1 MISKVKIALIVL
13 IGLLLGNNIRLQK
26 KVNTLDEQVATAL
39 NNTQTWI
46 DIANERA
53 DKSRVLQ
60 LTLDDFKHTNDSLI
74 KLSRDQ
80 QKKLKIKDNQLR
92 QVTST
97 ETIIRDTIT
106 EVIPSKN
113 KDFSVEL
120 KPNQLTTIKVARK
133 DSILSHTMEILNHQ
147 DLFVYEQKTYRR
159 QYKNWFIRLLHF
171 DFKKDKISKYQIIN
185 SNDLIQIIDTRII
198 NISE

>member
-1 MISKVKIALIVL
+1 MISKVKIVLIIL
-13 IGLLLGNNIRLQK
+13 IGLLLGNNVRLQK
-26 KVNTLDEQVATAL
+26 KVNTLDNQVAIAL

-74 KLSRDQ
+74 KLSKDQ

-113 KDFSVEL
+113 KDFSIEL

-133 DSILSHTMEILNHQ
+133 DSIFTHTMEILNHQ
-147 DLFVYEQKTYRR
+147 DLFVYENKVYRR
-159 QYKNWFIRLLHF
+159 QYKNWFQRLIHF
-171 DFKKDKISKYQIIN
+171 DFKKDKISKYQIVN
-185 SNDLIQIIDTRII
+185 SNNLIKVLDTRVI

>member
-60 LTLDDFKHTNDSLI
+60 MTLDDFKHTNDSLI
-74 KLSRDQ
+74 KLSKDQ
-80 QKKLKIKDNQLR
+80 QKKLKIKNNQLR

-159 QYKNWFIRLLHF
+159 QYKNWFVRLLHF

-185 SNDLIQIIDTRII
+185 SNDLIQVIDTRVI

>member
-1 MISKVKIALIVL
+1 MISKVKIILVILIALLV
-13 IGLLLGNNIRLQK
+13 GNNIRLQK
-26 KVNTLDEQVATAL
+26 KVNTLDNQVATAL
-39 NNTQTWI
+39 SNTQTWI

-74 KLSRDQ
+74 KLSKDQ

-113 KDFSVEL
+113 KDFSIEL

-133 DSILSHTMEILNHQ
+133 DSIFTHTMEILNHQ
-147 DLFVYEQKTYRR
+147 DLFVYENKVYRR
-159 QYKNWFIRLLHF
+159 QYKNWFQRLIHF
-171 DFKKDKISKYQIIN
+171 DFKKDKISKYQIVN
-185 SNDLIQIIDTRII
+185 SNNLIKVLDTRVI

>member
-74 KLSRDQ
+74 KLSKDQ

-185 SNDLIQIIDTRII
+185 SNDLIQVIDTRVI

>member
-13 IGLLLGNNIRLQK
+13 IGLLLGNNIRLQQ

-74 KLSRDQ
+74 KLSKDQ

-185 SNDLIQIIDTRII
+185 SDDLIQVIDTRVI

>member
-53 DKSRVLQ
+53 NKSRVLQ
-60 LTLDDFKHTNDSLI
+60 MTLDDFKHTNDSLI
-74 KLSRDQ
+74 KLSKDQ

-185 SNDLIQIIDTRII
+185 SNDLIQVIDTRVI

>member
-1 MISKVKIALIVL
+1 MISKVKIALIAL

-185 SNDLIQIIDTRII
+185 SNDLIQVIDTRVI

>member
-60 LTLDDFKHTNDSLI
+60 MTLDDFKHTNDSLI
-74 KLSRDQ
+74 KLSKDQ

-185 SNDLIQIIDTRII
+185 SNDLIQVIDTRII

>member
-120 KPNQLTTIKVARK
+120 KPNQLTTLKVARK

-185 SNDLIQIIDTRII
+185 SNDLIQVIDTRVI

>member
-159 QYKNWFIRLLHF
+159 QYKNWFVRLLHF

-185 SNDLIQIIDTRII
+185 SNDLIQVIDTRII

>member
-46 DIANERA
+46 DIANERT

-60 LTLDDFKHTNDSLI
+60 LTLDDFKHANDSLI
-74 KLSRDQ
+74 KLSKDQ

-185 SNDLIQIIDTRII
+185 SNDLIQVIDTRVI

>member
-74 KLSRDQ
+74 KLSKDQ

-106 EVIPSKN
+106 EVIPSEN

-185 SNDLIQIIDTRII
+185 SNDLIQVIDTRVI

>member
-185 SNDLIQIIDTRII
+185 SNDLIQVIDTRVI

>member
-60 LTLDDFKHTNDSLI
+60 MTLDDFKHTNDSLI

-185 SNDLIQIIDTRII
+185 SNDLIQVIDTRVI

>member
-1 MISKVKIALIVL
+1 MISKVKIILVILIALLV
-13 IGLLLGNNIRLQK
+13 GNNIRLQK
-26 KVNTLDEQVATAL
+26 KVNTLDNQVAIAL

-74 KLSRDQ
+74 KLSKDQ

-92 QVTST
+92 QVAST

-113 KDFSVEL
+113 KDFSIEL

-133 DSILSHTMEILNHQ
+133 DSIFTHTMEILNHQ
-147 DLFVYEQKTYRR
+147 DLFVYENKVYRR
-159 QYKNWFIRLLHF
+159 QYKNWFQRLIHF
-171 DFKKDKISKYQIIN
+171 DFKKDKISKYQIVN
-185 SNDLIQIIDTRII
+185 SNNLIKVLDTRVI

>member
-74 KLSRDQ
+74 KLSKDQ

-185 SNDLIQIIDTRII
+185 SNDLIQVIDTRII

>member
-1 MISKVKIALIVL
+1 MISKVKIALIAL

-74 KLSRDQ
+74 KLSKDQ

-185 SNDLIQIIDTRII
+185 SNDLIQVIDTRVI

>member
-74 KLSRDQ
+74 KLSKDQ

-92 QVTST
+92 QVTSA

-185 SNDLIQIIDTRII
+185 SNDLIQVIDTRVI

>member
-26 KVNTLDEQVATAL
+26 KVNTLDEQIATAL

-185 SNDLIQIIDTRII
+185 SNDLIRVIDTRVI